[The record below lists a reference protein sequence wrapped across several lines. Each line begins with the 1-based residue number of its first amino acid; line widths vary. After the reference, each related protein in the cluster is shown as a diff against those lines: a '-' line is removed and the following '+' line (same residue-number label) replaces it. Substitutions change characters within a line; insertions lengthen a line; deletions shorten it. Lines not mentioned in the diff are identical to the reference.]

1 MIRLE
6 KLSKSFP
13 DGDLF
18 NNVNVFIKRGMRIG
32 LIGPNGSGKT
42 TLLRIMLGK
51 DSPDSG
57 NVHVDKSTTIGYLA
71 QDIVAGTGRSILEE
85 VLVSYPEVRELEGKM
100 LALSEAI
107 SKDHNNMDLVNKLG
121 DAQHRFEALGGW
133 NLEDKAK
140 KILSGLGFA
149 DEKFTEPM
157 DVFSGGWRMRVAL
170 ASILLQQPDILFLD
184 EPTNHLDLEATIWL
198 ESFLANWKGGMVMIS
213 HDRTF
218 LDRSINNILEI
229 DLKKITLYHGNYTKY
244 TEEKALRIEQH
255 RNAFRN
261 QQKQIKDTERFI
273 ERFRSKNT
281 KATQVQSRV
290 KMLDKMEKIE
300 APTEQ
305 NHSMNLRL
313 PQPSRSLL
321 NVASCRNVTKH
332 YGDIEVFNNLDMVV
346 ERGQKIGLVG
356 HNGAGKSTLLKILAG
371 VESVTSGAVRI
382 GSSMVS
388 AYYAQHQLEILNPD
402 ETVFESI
409 QKVSQ
414 GWSETEMR
422 TYLGSFMFS
431 GDEIEKYVKVLSGG
445 EKARVALAR
454 MLVQPFHLLLLDEPT
469 NHLDMMTRNVVER
482 ALVQFSGSIVCIS
495 HDRHFLNNVT
505 NLTCEVGNGG
515 IRLFEGNYEYYK
527 WKKQDEKQSKSER
540 SKVKVEPKEKSD
552 YKERKK
558 IRNRLN
564 WIEKRFTTI
573 DKEIK
578 IERALTKN
586 PDHVD
591 DYEMLE
597 RTLKKINILEQ
608 EYLDLMEEQELLHS
622 NHLLTSL

>member
-6 KLSKSFP
+6 NLSKSFP

-18 NNVNVFIKRGMRIG
+18 NNVNISIKHGMRIG
-32 LIGPNGSGKT
+32 LVGPNGSGKT

-51 DSPDSG
+51 ESPDSG
-57 NVHVDKSTTIGYLA
+57 NVQVDKSTTIGYLA

-85 VLVSYPEVRELEGKM
+85 VLVAYPEVRELERQI
-100 LALSEAI
+100 LVLSEAI
-107 SKDHNNMDLVNKLG
+107 SKDHGNMNLVNKLG
-121 DAQHRFEALGGW
+121 DVQHRFEALGGW

-140 KILSGLGFA
+140 KILSGLGFD

-170 ASILLQQPDILFLD
+170 ASILLQEPDVLFLD

-198 ESFLANWKGGMVMIS
+198 ESFLSKWKGGMVMIS
-213 HDRTF
+213 HDRAF

-229 DLKKITLYHGNYTKY
+229 DLKKITLYHGNYSKY
-244 TEEKALRIEQH
+244 TEEKSLRMEQH
-255 RNAFRN
+255 KNAYRN

-290 KMLDKMEKIE
+290 KMLDKLEKIE
-300 APTEQ
+300 VPTEQ
-305 NHSMNLRL
+305 NHAMNLRL
-313 PQPSRSLL
+313 PQPNRSPL

-332 YGDIEVFNNLDMVV
+332 YENIEVFNNLDMVV

-356 HNGAGKSTLLKILAG
+356 HNGAGKSTLLKMLAG
-371 VESVTSGAVRI
+371 VEAVTSGAVRI
-382 GSSMVS
+382 GSSVDS
-388 AYYAQHQLEILNPD
+388 AYYAQHQLEILNPN

-454 MLVQPFHLLLLDEPT
+454 MLVAPSHILLLDEPT
-469 NHLDMMTRNVVER
+469 NHLDMITRNVVER
-482 ALVQFSGSIVCIS
+482 ALIQFSGSIVCIS
-495 HDRHFLNNVT
+495 HDRHFLNKVT
-505 NLTCEVGNGG
+505 NLTCEVGGGG
-515 IRLFEGNYEYYK
+515 IRLFEGNYEYYE
-527 WKKQDEKQSKSER
+527 WKKKEETQRNFKT
-540 SKVKVEPKEKSD
+540 SKVKIESIKKSG
-552 YKERKK
+552 YKEQKK
-558 IRNRLN
+558 IRNRLT
-564 WIEKRFTTI
+564 WIEKRFTI
-573 DKEIK
+573 IENEIEK
-578 IERALTKN
+578 ERALTNN
-586 PDHVD
+586 PDYKD
-591 DYEMLE
+591 KYE
-597 RTLKKINILEQ
+597 ILEGALNNMNTLEK
-608 EYLDLMEEQELLHS
+608 EYLELMEEQEKLLK
-622 NHLLTSL
+622 

>member
-6 KLSKSFP
+6 NLSKSFP

-18 NNVNVFIKRGMRIG
+18 NNVNISIKRGMRIG
-32 LIGPNGSGKT
+32 LVGPNGSGKT

-51 DSPDSG
+51 ESPDSG
-57 NVHVDKSTTIGYLA
+57 NVQVDKSTTIGYLA

-85 VLVSYPEVRELEGKM
+85 VLVAYPEVRELEGQI

-107 SKDHNNMDLVNKLG
+107 SKDHGNMNLVNKLG

-133 NLEDKAK
+133 NLEDRAK
-140 KILSGLGFA
+140 KILSGLGFI

-170 ASILLQQPDILFLD
+170 ASILLQEPDILFLD

-198 ESFLANWKGGMVMIS
+198 ESFLSKWMGGMVMIS
-213 HDRTF
+213 HDRAF

-229 DLKKITLYHGNYTKY
+229 DLKKITLFHGNYTKY
-244 TEEKALRIEQH
+244 TEEKSLRMEQH
-255 RNAFRN
+255 KNAYRN

-290 KMLDKMEKIE
+290 KMLDKLEKIE

-305 NHSMNLRL
+305 NHAMNLRL
-313 PQPSRSLL
+313 PQPNRSPL

-332 YGDIEVFNNLDMVV
+332 YENIEVFNNMDMVV
-346 ERGQKIGLVG
+346 ERGQKKIGLVG
-356 HNGAGKSTLLKILAG
+356 HNGAGKSTLLKMLAG
-371 VESVTSGAVRI
+371 VEPVTSGAVRI
-382 GSSMVS
+382 GSNVDS
-388 AYYAQHQLEILNPD
+388 AYYAQHQLEILNPN

-414 GWSETEMR
+414 GWSETQMR

-454 MLVQPFHLLLLDEPT
+454 MLVEPSHILLLDEPT
-469 NHLDMMTRNVVER
+469 NHLDMVTRNVVER
-482 ALVQFSGSIVCIS
+482 ALIQFSGSIVCIS

-505 NLTCEVGNGG
+505 NITCEVAGGG
-515 IRLFEGNYEYYK
+515 IRLFEGNYEYYE
-527 WKKQDEKQSKSER
+527 WKKKEEIQKSTR
-540 SKVKVEPKEKSD
+540 TSKVKIESTKKSD
-552 YKERKK
+552 YKEQKK
-558 IRNRLN
+558 VRNRLAWIDKRFKTIEN
-564 WIEKRFTTI
+564 EIEK
-573 DKEIK
+573 
-578 IERALTKN
+578 ERALTNN
-586 PDHVD
+586 PDYND
-591 DYEMLE
+591 NYE
-597 RTLKKINILEQ
+597 ILEDALNNMNTLEK
-608 EYLDLMEEQELLHS
+608 EYLELMEEQERLLK
-622 NHLLTSL
+622 

>member
-6 KLSKSFP
+6 NISKSFP

-18 NNVNVFIKRGMRIG
+18 NHVNIFIKRGMRIG
-32 LIGPNGSGKT
+32 LVGPNGSGKT

-51 DSPDSG
+51 ESPDSG
-57 NVHVDKSTTIGYLA
+57 SIQVDKSITIGYLA

-85 VLVSYPEVRELEGKM
+85 VLNTYPEVRDLEGKI
-100 LALSEAI
+100 LTLSEAI
-107 SKDHNNMDLVNKLG
+107 SKDHNNMELINKLG
-121 DAQHRFEALGGW
+121 DAQHRFESLGGW

-140 KILSGLGFA
+140 KILSGLGFS
-149 DEKFTEPM
+149 DEKFTQPM

-170 ASILLQQPDILFLD
+170 ASILLQEPDILFLD

-198 ESFLANWKGGMVMIS
+198 ELFLSNWKGGLVMIS
-213 HDRTF
+213 HDRAF

-229 DLKKITLYHGNYTKY
+229 DLKKITLYHGNYTKF
-244 TEEKALRIEQH
+244 TEEKALRMEQH
-255 RNAFRN
+255 KNAYRN

-290 KMLDKMEKIE
+290 KMLDKLEKIE

-305 NHSMNLRL
+305 KHTMNLRL
-313 PQPSRSLL
+313 PQPKRLPL
-321 NVASCRNVTKH
+321 NVASFRNVTKH
-332 YGDIEVFNNLDMVV
+332 YGNIEVFNNMDMLV

-356 HNGAGKSTLLKILAG
+356 HNGAGKSTLLKMLAG
-371 VESVTSGAVRI
+371 VESVSSGAIRM
-382 GSSMVS
+382 GSNIDR
-388 AYYAQHQLEILNPD
+388 AYYAQHQLETLDPD
-402 ETVFESI
+402 DTVFESI
-409 QKVSQ
+409 QKVSP

-454 MLVQPFHLLLLDEPT
+454 MLVEPSHLLLLDEPT

-482 ALVQFSGSIVCIS
+482 ALIQFSGSIVCIS

-505 NLTCEVGNGG
+505 NLTCEVGGGG
-515 IRLFEGNYEYYK
+515 IRLFEGNYEYYA
-527 WKKQDEKQSKSER
+527 WKKQEEKSEETFSR
-540 SKVKVEPKEKSD
+540 TAKVERKGKSD

-558 IRNRLN
+558 TRNRLA
-564 WIEKRFTTI
+564 WIEKRFKVI
-573 DKEIK
+573 EKEINEQRG
-578 IERALTKN
+578 ITQ
-586 PDHVD
+586 DSSTGD
-591 DYEMLE
+591 DYELLQKAMGIMNRLE
-597 RTLKKINILEQ
+597 N
-608 EYLDLMEEQELLHS
+608 EYLELMEEQEK
-622 NHLLTSL
+622 LTTIHV

>member
-6 KLSKSFP
+6 NISKSFP

-18 NNVNVFIKRGMRIG
+18 NNVNIFIKRGMRIG
-32 LIGPNGSGKT
+32 LVGPNGSGKT

-51 DSPDSG
+51 ESPDSG
-57 NVHVDKSTTIGYLA
+57 SIQVDKSITIGYLA

-85 VLVSYPEVRELEGKM
+85 VLNTYPEVRDLEGKI
-100 LALSEAI
+100 LSLSEAI
-107 SKDHNNMDLVNKLG
+107 SKDHNNMKLINKLG
-121 DAQHRFEALGGW
+121 DAQHRFESLGGW

-140 KILSGLGFA
+140 KILSGLGFS
-149 DEKFTEPM
+149 DEKFTQPM

-170 ASILLQQPDILFLD
+170 ASILLQEPDILFLD

-198 ESFLANWKGGMVMIS
+198 ELFLSNWRGGLVMIS
-213 HDRTF
+213 HDRSF

-229 DLKKITLYHGNYTKY
+229 DLKKITLYHGNYTKF
-244 TEEKALRIEQH
+244 TEEKALRMEQH
-255 RNAFRN
+255 KNAYRN

-290 KMLDKMEKIE
+290 KMLDKLEKIE

-305 NHSMNLRL
+305 KHSMHLRL
-313 PQPSRSLL
+313 PQPKRSPL
-321 NVASCRNVTKH
+321 NVVSCRNVTKH
-332 YGDIEVFNNLDMVV
+332 YGNIEVFNNMDMLV

-356 HNGAGKSTLLKILAG
+356 HNGAGKSTLLKMLAG
-371 VESVTSGAVRI
+371 VESVSSGAIRM
-382 GSSMVS
+382 GSNIDR
-388 AYYAQHQLEILNPD
+388 AYYAQHQLETLD
-402 ETVFESI
+402 LDDTVFESI
-409 QKVSQ
+409 QKISP

-454 MLVQPFHLLLLDEPT
+454 MLVEPSHLLLLDEPT

-482 ALVQFSGSIVCIS
+482 ALIQFSGSIVCIS

-505 NLTCEVGNGG
+505 NLTCEVGGG
-515 IRLFEGNYEYYK
+515 DIRLFEGNYEYYA
-527 WKKQDEKQSKSER
+527 WKKQEEKSEETFSR
-540 SKVKVEPKEKSD
+540 TVKVERKGKSD

-558 IRNRLN
+558 TRNRLA
-564 WIEKRFTTI
+564 WIEKRFKVI
-573 DKEIK
+573 EKEINEQRG
-578 IERALTKN
+578 ITQ
-586 PDHVD
+586 DSSTGD
-591 DYEMLE
+591 DYELLQKAMGIMNRLE
-597 RTLKKINILEQ
+597 N
-608 EYLDLMEEQELLHS
+608 EYLELMEEQEK
-622 NHLLTSL
+622 LTTIHV

>member
-6 KLSKSFP
+6 NISKSFP

-18 NNVNVFIKRGMRIG
+18 NHVNIFIKRGMRIG
-32 LIGPNGSGKT
+32 LVGPNGSGKT

-51 DSPDSG
+51 ESPDLGSLQ
-57 NVHVDKSTTIGYLA
+57 VDKSITIGYLA

-85 VLVSYPEVRELEGKM
+85 VLNTYPEVRDLEGKI
-100 LALSEAI
+100 LSLSEAI
-107 SKDHNNMDLVNKLG
+107 SKDHNNMELINKLG
-121 DAQHRFEALGGW
+121 DAQHRFESLGGW

-140 KILSGLGFA
+140 KILSGLGFS
-149 DEKFTEPM
+149 DEKFTQPM

-170 ASILLQQPDILFLD
+170 ASILLQEPDILFLD

-198 ESFLANWKGGMVMIS
+198 ELFLSNWRGGLVMIS
-213 HDRTF
+213 HDRSF

-229 DLKKITLYHGNYTKY
+229 DLKKITLYHGNYTKF
-244 TEEKALRIEQH
+244 TEEKALRMEQH
-255 RNAFRN
+255 KNAYRN

-290 KMLDKMEKIE
+290 KMLDKLEKIE

-305 NHSMNLRL
+305 KHSMHLRL
-313 PQPSRSLL
+313 PQPKRSPL
-321 NVASCRNVTKH
+321 NVVSCRNVTKH
-332 YGDIEVFNNLDMVV
+332 YGNIEVFNNMDMLV

-356 HNGAGKSTLLKILAG
+356 HNGAGKSTLLKMLAG
-371 VESVTSGAVRI
+371 VESVSSGAIRM
-382 GSSMVS
+382 GSNIDR
-388 AYYAQHQLEILNPD
+388 AYYAQHQLETLDPND
-402 ETVFESI
+402 TVFESI
-409 QKVSQ
+409 QKISP

-454 MLVQPFHLLLLDEPT
+454 MLVEPSHLLLLDEPT

-482 ALVQFSGSIVCIS
+482 ALIQFSGSIVCIS

-505 NLTCEVGNGG
+505 NLTCEVGGG
-515 IRLFEGNYEYYK
+515 DIRIFEGNYEYYA
-527 WKKQDEKQSKSER
+527 WKKQEEKSEETFSR
-540 SKVKVEPKEKSD
+540 TVKVERKGKSD

-558 IRNRLN
+558 TRNRLA
-564 WIEKRFTTI
+564 WIEKRFKVI
-573 DKEIK
+573 EKEINEQRG
-578 IERALTKN
+578 ITQ
-586 PDHVD
+586 DSSTGD
-591 DYEMLE
+591 DYELLQKAMGIMNRLE
-597 RTLKKINILEQ
+597 N
-608 EYLDLMEEQELLHS
+608 EYLELMEEQEK
-622 NHLLTSL
+622 LTTIHV

>member
-6 KLSKSFP
+6 NMSKSFP

-18 NNVNVFIKRGMRIG
+18 NHVNIFIKRGMRIG
-32 LIGPNGSGKT
+32 LVGPNGSGKT

-51 DSPDSG
+51 ESPDSG
-57 NVHVDKSTTIGYLA
+57 SIQVDKFTTIGYLA

-85 VLVSYPEVRELEGKM
+85 VLNTYPEVRDLEGKI
-100 LALSEAI
+100 LTLSEAI
-107 SKDHNNMDLVNKLG
+107 SKDHNNMELINKLG
-121 DAQHRFEALGGW
+121 DAQNRFESLGGW

-140 KILSGLGFA
+140 KILSGLGFS
-149 DEKFTEPM
+149 DEKFTQPM

-170 ASILLQQPDILFLD
+170 ASILLQEPDILFLD

-198 ESFLANWKGGMVMIS
+198 ELFLSNWRGGLVMIS
-213 HDRTF
+213 HDRAF
-218 LDRSINNILEI
+218 LDRSVNNILEI
-229 DLKKITLYHGNYTKY
+229 DLKKITLYHGNYTKF
-244 TEEKALRIEQH
+244 TEEKALRMEQH
-255 RNAFRN
+255 KNAYRN

-290 KMLDKMEKIE
+290 KMLDKLEKIE

-305 NHSMNLRL
+305 KHTMNLRL
-313 PQPSRSLL
+313 PQPKRLPL

-332 YGDIEVFNNLDMVV
+332 YGNIEVFNNMDMLV

-356 HNGAGKSTLLKILAG
+356 HNGAGKSTLLKMLAG
-371 VESVTSGAVRI
+371 VESVSSGAIRM
-382 GSSMVS
+382 GSNIDR
-388 AYYAQHQLEILNPD
+388 AYYAQHQLETLDPD
-402 ETVFESI
+402 DTVFESI
-409 QKVSQ
+409 QKISP

-454 MLVQPFHLLLLDEPT
+454 MLVEPSHLLLLDEPT
-469 NHLDMMTRNVVER
+469 NHLDMMTRNVVEG
-482 ALVQFSGSIVCIS
+482 ALIQFSGSIVCIS

-505 NLTCEVGNGG
+505 NLTCEVGDGG
-515 IRLFEGNYEYYK
+515 IRLFEGNYEYYA
-527 WKKQDEKQSKSER
+527 WKKQEEISEETFSR
-540 SKVKVEPKEKSD
+540 TVKVERKGKSD

-558 IRNRLN
+558 TRNRLA
-564 WIEKRFTTI
+564 WIEKRFKVI
-573 DKEIK
+573 EKEINEQRG
-578 IERALTKN
+578 ITQ
-586 PDHVD
+586 DSSTGD
-591 DYEMLE
+591 DYELLQKAMGIMNRLE
-597 RTLKKINILEQ
+597 N
-608 EYLDLMEEQELLHS
+608 EYLELMEEQEK
-622 NHLLTSL
+622 LTTIHV

>member
-6 KLSKSFP
+6 NLSKSFP

-18 NNVNVFIKRGMRIG
+18 NNVNVSIKRGMRIG
-32 LIGPNGSGKT
+32 LVGPNGSGKT
-42 TLLRIMLGK
+42 TLLRIMLRK

-57 NVHVDKSTTIGYLA
+57 NVQVDKSITIGYLT

-85 VLVSYPEVRELEGKM
+85 VLVAFPEVRDLEGKI

-107 SKDHNNMDLVNKLG
+107 AKDHDNMDLVDKLG

-140 KILSGLGFA
+140 KILSGLGFS
-149 DEKFTEPM
+149 DKKFTEPM

-170 ASILLQQPDILFLD
+170 ASILLQEPDILFLD

-198 ESFLANWKGGMVMIS
+198 ESFLANWKGGMVLIS
-213 HDRTF
+213 HDRAF

-229 DLKKITLYHGNYTKY
+229 DLKKITLYYGTYSKY
-244 TEEKALRIEQH
+244 TEEKALRMEQH
-255 RNAFRN
+255 RNAYRN

-281 KATQVQSRV
+281 KATQVQSRI
-290 KMLDKMEKIE
+290 KMLDKMDKVE

-305 NHSMNLRL
+305 NHAMNFRL
-313 PQPSRSLL
+313 PQPSRPPQ
-321 NVASCRNVTKH
+321 NMASCRNVTKH
-332 YGDIEVFNNLDMVV
+332 YGKIEVFNEMDLNI

-356 HNGAGKSTLLKILAG
+356 HNGAGKSTLLKMLAG
-371 VESVTSGAVRI
+371 VENATKGAIRI
-382 GSSMVS
+382 GNRVS
-388 AYYAQHQLEILNPD
+388 CAYYAQHQLEILNPD

-409 QKVSQ
+409 QKVSP
-414 GWSETEMR
+414 GWSENEMR

-454 MLVQPFHLLLLDEPT
+454 MLVNPSHLLLLDEPT
-469 NHLDMMTRNVVER
+469 NHLDMVTRNVVER
-482 ALVQFSGSIVCIS
+482 ALIQFSGSIVCIS

-515 IRLFEGNYEYYK
+515 IRLFEGNYEYYE
-527 WKKQDEKQSKSER
+527 WKKQEEKSAESPKKKIKSE
-540 SKVKVEPKEKSD
+540 SKGKAN

-558 IRNRLN
+558 IQNRLT
-564 WIEKRFTTI
+564 WIEKRFKSI
-573 DKEIK
+573 EKEIET
-578 IERALTKN
+578 ERAITKN
-586 PDHVD
+586 PDYTD
-591 DYEMLE
+591 KYEMLE
-597 RTLKKINILEQ
+597 QALQNMNRLEH
-608 EYLDLMEEQELLHS
+608 EYLELMEEQERLLAK
-622 NHLLTSL
+622 

>member
-6 KLSKSFP
+6 NLSKSFP

-18 NNVNVFIKRGMRIG
+18 NNVNISIKRRMRIG
-32 LIGPNGSGKT
+32 LVGPNGSGKT

-51 DSPDSG
+51 DSADSG
-57 NVHVDKSTTIGYLA
+57 NVQIDKSTTIGYLA

-85 VLVSYPEVRELEGKM
+85 VLVAYPEVRELEGKI

-107 SKDHNNMDLVNKLG
+107 SKDHENMDLVNKLG

-149 DEKFTEPM
+149 DEKFIEPM

-170 ASILLQQPDILFLD
+170 ASILLQEPDILFLD

-198 ESFLANWKGGMVMIS
+198 ESFLSSWKGGMLMIS
-213 HDRTF
+213 HDRAF

-229 DLKKITLYHGNYTKY
+229 DLKKITLYRGNYTQY
-244 TEEKALRIEQH
+244 TEEKALRLEQH

-290 KMLDKMEKIE
+290 KMLDKLEKIE

-305 NHSMNLRL
+305 NHAMNLRL
-313 PQPSRSLL
+313 PQPNRSPL
-321 NVASCRNVTKH
+321 NVAACRNVTKH
-332 YGDIEVFNNLDMVV
+332 YGEIEVFNAMDMMV

-356 HNGAGKSTLLKILAG
+356 HNGAGKSTLLKMLAG

-382 GSSMVS
+382 GSSVES

-409 QKVSQ
+409 QKVSP
-414 GWSETEMR
+414 GWSENEMR

-431 GDEIEKYVKVLSGG
+431 GDEIEKFVKVLSGG

-454 MLVQPFHLLLLDEPT
+454 MLVKPSHLLLLDEPT
-469 NHLDMMTRNVVER
+469 NHLDMVTRNVVER
-482 ALVQFSGSIVCIS
+482 ALIQFSGSIVCIS
-495 HDRHFLNNVT
+495 HDRHFLNSVT
-505 NLTCEVGNGG
+505 NLTCEVGGGG
-515 IRLFEGNYEYYK
+515 IRLFEGNYEYYE
-527 WKKQDEKQSKSER
+527 WKKQEEKSAESPKSKIKSE
-540 SKVKVEPKEKSD
+540 SKGKSD
-552 YKERKK
+552 YKKRKK
-558 IRNRLN
+558 VRNRLA
-564 WIEKRFTTI
+564 WIEKRF
-573 DKEIK
+573 KS
-578 IERALTKN
+578 IETELKN
-586 PDHVD
+586 QRFITQDPANGD
-591 DYEMLE
+591 DYELLQKSMELMSTLE
-597 RTLKKINILEQ
+597 N
-608 EYLDLMEEQELLHS
+608 EYLELMEEQEELT
-622 NHLLTSL
+622 NHV

>member
-6 KLSKSFP
+6 NMSKSFP

-18 NNVNVFIKRGMRIG
+18 NHVNIFIKRGMRIG
-32 LIGPNGSGKT
+32 LVGPNGSGKT

-51 DSPDSG
+51 ESPDSG
-57 NVHVDKSTTIGYLA
+57 SIQVDKSTTIGYLA

-85 VLVSYPEVRELEGKM
+85 VLNTYPEVRDLEGKI
-100 LALSEAI
+100 LTLSEAI
-107 SKDHNNMDLVNKLG
+107 SKDHNNMELINKLG
-121 DAQHRFEALGGW
+121 DAQHRFESLGGW

-140 KILSGLGFA
+140 KILSGLGFS
-149 DEKFTEPM
+149 DEKFTQPM

-170 ASILLQQPDILFLD
+170 ASILLQEPDILFLD

-198 ESFLANWKGGMVMIS
+198 ELFLSNWRGGLVMIS
-213 HDRTF
+213 HDRAF

-229 DLKKITLYHGNYTKY
+229 DLKKITLYHGNYSKF
-244 TEEKALRIEQH
+244 TEEKALRMEQH
-255 RNAFRN
+255 KNAYRN

-290 KMLDKMEKIE
+290 KMLDKLEKIE

-305 NHSMNLRL
+305 KHTMNLRL
-313 PQPSRSLL
+313 PQPKRLPL

-332 YGDIEVFNNLDMVV
+332 YGNIEVFNNMDMLV

-356 HNGAGKSTLLKILAG
+356 HNGAGKSTLLKMLAG
-371 VESVTSGAVRI
+371 VESVSSGAIRM
-382 GSSMVS
+382 GSNIDR
-388 AYYAQHQLEILNPD
+388 AYYAQHQLETLDPD
-402 ETVFESI
+402 DTVFESI
-409 QKVSQ
+409 QKVSP

-431 GDEIEKYVKVLSGG
+431 GDEIEKYVKVISGG

-454 MLVQPFHLLLLDEPT
+454 MLVEPSHLLLLDEPT

-482 ALVQFSGSIVCIS
+482 ALIQFSGSIVCIS

-505 NLTCEVGNGG
+505 NLTCEVGGGG
-515 IRLFEGNYEYYK
+515 IRLFEGNYEYYA
-527 WKKQDEKQSKSER
+527 WKKQEEKSEKTFSR
-540 SKVKVEPKEKSD
+540 TVKVERKGKSD
-552 YKERKK
+552 YEERKK
-558 IRNRLN
+558 TRNRLA
-564 WIEKRFTTI
+564 WIEKRFKVI
-573 DKEIK
+573 EKEINEQRG
-578 IERALTKN
+578 ITQ
-586 PDHVD
+586 DSSTGD
-591 DYEMLE
+591 DYELLQKAMGIMNRLE
-597 RTLKKINILEQ
+597 N
-608 EYLDLMEEQELLHS
+608 EYLELMEEQEKLSTIHV
-622 NHLLTSL
+622 

>member
-6 KLSKSFP
+6 NMSKSFP

-18 NNVNVFIKRGMRIG
+18 NHVNIFIKRGMRIG
-32 LIGPNGSGKT
+32 LVGPNGSGKT

-51 DSPDSG
+51 ESPDSG
-57 NVHVDKSTTIGYLA
+57 SIQVDKSISIGYLA

-85 VLVSYPEVRELEGKM
+85 VLNTYPEVRDLEGKI
-100 LALSEAI
+100 LTLSEAI
-107 SKDHNNMDLVNKLG
+107 SKDHNNMELINKLG
-121 DAQHRFEALGGW
+121 DAQHRFESLDGW

-140 KILSGLGFA
+140 KILSGLGFS
-149 DEKFTEPM
+149 DEKFTQPM

-170 ASILLQQPDILFLD
+170 ASILLQEPDILFLD

-198 ESFLANWKGGMVMIS
+198 ELFLSNWRGGLVMIS
-213 HDRTF
+213 HDRAF

-229 DLKKITLYHGNYTKY
+229 DLKKITLYYGNYTKF
-244 TEEKALRIEQH
+244 TEEKALRMEQH
-255 RNAFRN
+255 KNAYRN

-290 KMLDKMEKIE
+290 KMLDKLEKIE

-305 NHSMNLRL
+305 KHTMNLRL
-313 PQPSRSLL
+313 PQPKRLPL

-332 YGDIEVFNNLDMVV
+332 YGNIEVFNNMDMLV

-356 HNGAGKSTLLKILAG
+356 HNGAGKSTLLKMLAG
-371 VESVTSGAVRI
+371 VESVSSGAIRM
-382 GSSMVS
+382 GSNIDR
-388 AYYAQHQLEILNPD
+388 AYYAQHQLETLDPD
-402 ETVFESI
+402 DTVFESI
-409 QKVSQ
+409 QKVSP

-431 GDEIEKYVKVLSGG
+431 GDEIEKYVKVISGG

-454 MLVQPFHLLLLDEPT
+454 MLVEPSHLLLLDEPT

-482 ALVQFSGSIVCIS
+482 ALIQFSGSIVCIS

-505 NLTCEVGNGG
+505 NLTCEVGGGG
-515 IRLFEGNYEYYK
+515 IRLFEGNYEYYA
-527 WKKQDEKQSKSER
+527 WKKQEEKSEKTFSR
-540 SKVKVEPKEKSD
+540 TVKVERKGKSD
-552 YKERKK
+552 YEERKK
-558 IRNRLN
+558 TRNRLA
-564 WIEKRFTTI
+564 WIEKRFKVI
-573 DKEIK
+573 EKEINEQRG
-578 IERALTKN
+578 ITQ
-586 PDHVD
+586 DSSTGD
-591 DYEMLE
+591 DYELLQKAMGIMNRLE
-597 RTLKKINILEQ
+597 N
-608 EYLDLMEEQELLHS
+608 EYLELMEEQEKLSTIHV
-622 NHLLTSL
+622 

>member
-6 KLSKSFP
+6 NLSKSFP

-18 NNVNVFIKRGMRIG
+18 NNVNISIKHGMRIG
-32 LIGPNGSGKT
+32 LVGPNGSGKT

-51 DSPDSG
+51 ESPDSG
-57 NVHVDKSTTIGYLA
+57 NVQVDKSTTIGYLA

-85 VLVSYPEVRELEGKM
+85 VLVAYPEVRELEGQI
-100 LALSEAI
+100 LALSETI
-107 SKDHNNMDLVNKLG
+107 SKDHENMNLVNELG
-121 DAQHRFEALGGW
+121 DVQHRFEALGGW

-170 ASILLQQPDILFLD
+170 ASILLQEPDILFLD

-198 ESFLANWKGGMVMIS
+198 ESFLAKWMGGMVMIS
-213 HDRTF
+213 HDRAF
-218 LDRSINNILEI
+218 LDQSINNILEI
-229 DLKKITLYHGNYTKY
+229 DLKKITLFHGNYTKY
-244 TEEKALRIEQH
+244 TEEKSLRMEQH
-255 RNAFRN
+255 KNAYRN

-290 KMLDKMEKIE
+290 KMLDKLEKIE
-300 APTEQ
+300 VPTEQ
-305 NHSMNLRL
+305 NHAMNLKL
-313 PQPSRSLL
+313 PQPNRSPL

-332 YGDIEVFNNLDMVV
+332 YENIEVFNNMDMVV

-356 HNGAGKSTLLKILAG
+356 HNGAGKSTLLKMLAG
-371 VESVTSGAVRI
+371 VEAVTSGAVRI
-382 GSSMVS
+382 GSSVDS

-409 QKVSQ
+409 QKVSP
-414 GWSETEMR
+414 GWSENEMR

-454 MLVQPFHLLLLDEPT
+454 MLVAPSHILLLDEPT
-469 NHLDMMTRNVVER
+469 NHLDMVTRNVVER
-482 ALVQFSGSIVCIS
+482 ALIQFSGSIVCIS

-505 NLTCEVGNGG
+505 NLTCEVGGGG
-515 IRLFEGNYEYYK
+515 IRLFEGNYEYYE
-527 WKKQDEKQSKSER
+527 WKKREEAQTNSRTSTIKIESIKKSG
-540 SKVKVEPKEKSD
+540 
-552 YKERKK
+552 YKEQKK
-558 IRNRLN
+558 IRNRLA

-573 DKEIK
+573 ENEIEK
-578 IERALTKN
+578 ERALTNN
-586 PDHVD
+586 PDYKD
-591 DYEMLE
+591 KYEILE
-597 RTLKKINILEQ
+597 GALNNMNILEK
-608 EYLDLMEEQELLHS
+608 EYLELMEEQEKLLK
-622 NHLLTSL
+622 

>member
-6 KLSKSFP
+6 NLSKSFP

-18 NNVNVFIKRGMRIG
+18 NNVNISIKHGMRIG
-32 LIGPNGSGKT
+32 LVGPNGSGKT

-51 DSPDSG
+51 ESPDSG
-57 NVHVDKSTTIGYLA
+57 NVQVDKSTTIGYLA
-71 QDIVAGTGRSILEE
+71 QDIIAGTGRSILEE
-85 VLVSYPEVRELEGKM
+85 VLVAYPEVRELEGQI
-100 LALSEAI
+100 LSLSEAI
-107 SKDHNNMDLVNKLG
+107 SKDHGNMNLVNELG
-121 DAQHRFEALGGW
+121 DVQHRFEALGGW

-170 ASILLQQPDILFLD
+170 ASILLQEPDILFLD

-198 ESFLANWKGGMVMIS
+198 ESFLSKWKGGMVMIS
-213 HDRTF
+213 HDRAF

-229 DLKKITLYHGNYTKY
+229 DLKKITLFPGNYTKY
-244 TEEKALRIEQH
+244 TEEKSLRMEQH
-255 RNAFRN
+255 KNAYRN

-290 KMLDKMEKIE
+290 KMLDKLEKIE

-305 NHSMNLRL
+305 NHAMNLRL
-313 PQPSRSLL
+313 PQPNRSPLI
-321 NVASCRNVTKH
+321 VASCRNVTKH
-332 YGDIEVFNNLDMVV
+332 YENIEVFNNMDMVV

-356 HNGAGKSTLLKILAG
+356 HNGAGKSTLLKMLAI
-371 VESVTSGAVRI
+371 VEPVTSGAVRI
-382 GSSMVS
+382 GSNVDS
-388 AYYAQHQLEILNPD
+388 AYYAQHQLEILNPN

-414 GWSETEMR
+414 GWSESQMR

-454 MLVQPFHLLLLDEPT
+454 MLVEPSHILLLDEPT
-469 NHLDMMTRNVVER
+469 NHLDMVTRNVVER
-482 ALVQFSGSIVCIS
+482 ALIQFSGSIVCIS

-505 NLTCEVGNGG
+505 NLTCEVGGGG
-515 IRLFEGNYEYYK
+515 IKLFEGNYEYYE
-527 WKKQDEKQSKSER
+527 WKKQQETKRNSST
-540 SKVKVEPKEKSD
+540 SKVKNESRKKSD
-552 YKERKK
+552 YKEQKK
-558 IRNRLN
+558 VRNRLT
-564 WIEKRFTTI
+564 WIEKRFKAI
-573 DKEIK
+573 EKQIEK
-578 IERALTKN
+578 ERASTNN
-586 PDHVD
+586 PDHND
-591 DYEMLE
+591 NYEILQDALNNMNTLE
-597 RTLKKINILEQ
+597 K
-608 EYLDLMEEQELLHS
+608 EYLELMEEQERLL
-622 NHLLTSL
+622 N